1 MNAEVS
7 PSPEEAPEG
16 TPPQPAPDKKG
27 LTMGKVVVWGGLI
40 ALLVIIG
47 LMLNRT
53 QKGGVAIGDRV
64 PPDLTLTAFDGTTY
78 RVGDL
83 KGKVVLFNFW
93 ASWCTTCK
101 DEAVALEQA
110 WQHFKPRGD
119 VVFLGLDY
127 VDTEPDAKA
136 YLARYHITYPNGPDK
151 ATHWAQTFRIT
162 GVPETYIIDK
172 DGRLAYKK
180 IGPFRSLDEIL
191 AAVTAVLEK

>member
-1 MNAEVS
+1 MSADSSPQPETPPEAT
-7 PSPEEAPEG
+7 PSPK
-16 TPPQPAPDKKG
+16 QG
-27 LTMGKVVVWGGLI
+27 LTLGKVIVWGGLI
-40 ALLVIIG
+40 ALLVVIG

-110 WQHFKPRGD
+110 WQQLQPRGD
-119 VVFLGLDY
+119 VIFLGLDY

-136 YLARYHITYPNGPDK
+136 YLQRYHITYPNGPDK

-180 IGPFRSLDEIL
+180 IGPFRDLNEIM
-191 AAVTAVLEK
+191 AAITAVLEK